1 MRIVQL
7 NPFHYPFMGGI
18 EHRIHHISSILAKE
32 HEVIVLTAQLPGT
45 VEEEEMGGYRVLRL
59 PSKLYTNYNPPHIVT
74 KGLLAKLNELEP
86 DLVDFHYRWSGSYR
100 RAMKRYL
107 GKKVFTFHNTFGEGE
122 GLIGMF
128 STLNDI
134 AHTGFIN
141 SFDRVICVSE
151 FVRSDLE
158 KRGFPSDLLEA
169 VPNGVDPPAQLE
181 GEEGDFILFLGRL
194 VRTKGLDYLLKAM
207 ESVSTTLVIA
217 GGGPEDERLRKMV
230 QSNGLEERVKILGR
244 VSEEE
249 KHRLLS
255 ECRLFVFPSVWES
268 YGIAA
273 AEAMSYGKAVITTNV
288 GGLPEVVGDTGVLV
302 PPREPDALSRA
313 INELLSDDDRRRELG
328 LRARERAK
336 SYTWKRA
343 AQEMDRI
350 YKGVVFD
357 HS

>member
-18 EHRIHHISSILAKE
+18 EHRIHHISSILARE
-32 HEVIVLTAQLPGT
+32 HEVIVVSGQLPGT
-45 VEEEEMGGYRVLRL
+45 MEEEEMGGYRVLRL

-74 KGLLAKLNELEP
+74 KGILAKLNELEP
-86 DLVDFHYRWSGSYR
+86 DVVDFHYRWSGSYR
-100 RAMKRYL
+100 KAMRRYP

-122 GLIGMF
+122 GFIGKL
-128 STLNDI
+128 SALNDI
-134 AHTGFIN
+134 VNTGFIKG
-141 SFDRVICVSE
+141 FDKVVCVSE
-151 FVRSDLE
+151 FVRNDLE

-169 VPNGVDPPAQLE
+169 VPNGVDPPAELS
-181 GEEGDFILFLGRL
+181 GKEGDFILFIGRL

-207 ESVSTTLVIA
+207 ESVTTPLMIA
-217 GGGPEDERLRKMV
+217 GGGPEEQRLRKIV
-230 QSNGLEERVKILGR
+230 QSNGLEDRVKILGR

-273 AEAMSYGKAVITTNV
+273 AEAMSYGKAVITTDV
-288 GGLPEVVGDTGVLV
+288 GGLPEVVGEAGILV
-302 PPREPDALSRA
+302 PSRNPEALSRA
-313 INELLSDDDRRRELG
+313 INELISDDDRRRELG

-336 SYTWKRA
+336 GYTWHRA
-343 AQEMDRI
+343 AEEMERI
-350 YKGVVFD
+350 YSDVV
-357 HS
+357 SS

>member
-32 HEVIVLTAQLPGT
+32 HEVIVVTGQLPGT
-45 VEEEEMGGYRVLRL
+45 MEEEEMGGYSVLRL

-74 KGLLAKLNELEP
+74 KGILAKLNELEP
-86 DLVDFHYRWSGSYR
+86 DVVDFHYRWSGSYR
-100 RAMKRYL
+100 KAMKRYL

-122 GLIGMF
+122 GLMGTF

-134 AHTGFIN
+134 AHTNFVKG
-141 SFDRVICVSE
+141 FDRVVCVSE
-151 FVRSDLE
+151 FVRNDLK
-158 KRGFPSDLLEA
+158 KRGFSPDLLEA
-169 VPNGVDPPAQLE
+169 VPNGVDPPAELS
-181 GEEGDFILFLGRL
+181 GKEGDFILFIGRL

-207 ESVSTTLVIA
+207 KSVTTPLVIA
-217 GGGPEDERLRKMV
+217 GGGPEDQRLRKMIK
-230 QSNGLEERVKILGR
+230 SNGLEDRVKILGR

-273 AEAMSYGKAVITTNV
+273 AEAMSYGKAVITTDV
-288 GGLPEVVGDTGVLV
+288 GGLPEVVGEAGMLV
-302 PPREPDALSRA
+302 PSKQPEALSRA
-313 INELLSDDDRRRELG
+313 INELISDDDRRRELG

-336 SYTWKRA
+336 GYTWNRA
-343 AQEMDRI
+343 AKEMERI
-350 YKGVVFD
+350 YSDVV
-357 HS
+357 SG